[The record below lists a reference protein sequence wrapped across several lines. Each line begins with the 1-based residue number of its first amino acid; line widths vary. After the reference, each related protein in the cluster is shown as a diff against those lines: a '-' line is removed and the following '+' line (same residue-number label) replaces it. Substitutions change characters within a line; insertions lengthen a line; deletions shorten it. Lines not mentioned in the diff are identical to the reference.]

1 MLVDKTQRPIHIE
14 MTSIPH
20 DPLDFLNSNNNSGKP
35 AGPEADLVQL
45 LLYEIIRVKELI
57 TYYDSIPNGGGQL
70 GSSILTE
77 LVSEA
82 YGSLVNYDIILMKK
96 YYDLL
101 QNCD

>member
-1 MLVDKTQRPIHIE
+1 
-14 MTSIPH
+14 MTSSTN
-20 DPLDFLNSNNNSGKP
+20 DPLDFLGNPAGLNSNQT
-35 AGPEADLVQL
+35 DLIQR

-57 TYYDSIPNGGGQL
+57 KYYDSIPNGAGLL
-70 GSSILTE
+70 GASILTE

-82 YGSLVNYDIILMKK
+82 YQSLVNYDTELMGK

>member
-1 MLVDKTQRPIHIE
+1 MYIKPQSVYTAQKMPPAA
-14 MTSIPH
+14 S
-20 DPLDFLNSNNNSGKP
+20 DPLSFLNNESARPQNNP
-35 AGPEADLVQL
+35 QTDLIQS

-57 TYYDSIPNGGGQL
+57 KYYESIPNNGGLL
-70 GSSILTE
+70 GASILNE

-82 YGSLVNYDIILMKK
+82 YDSLVNYDIVLMNK